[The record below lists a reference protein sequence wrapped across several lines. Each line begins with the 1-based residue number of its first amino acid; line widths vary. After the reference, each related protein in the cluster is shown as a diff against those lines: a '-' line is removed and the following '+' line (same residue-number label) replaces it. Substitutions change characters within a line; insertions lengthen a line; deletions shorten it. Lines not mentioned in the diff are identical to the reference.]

1 MGKGM
6 TELSDMLP
14 PLDQPISVDHP
25 LVHKSGVFFGMSDD
39 EYHAAF
45 ALSASGI
52 KHMRVSTLNFWAQSP
67 LNPDKEEEPEEE
79 SFAKVLGKAFHKR
92 ILEGSGAF
100 HGVYAPAIDPGDYPG
115 LLKTNDELK
124 ERCVAL
130 GLKVGGKK
138 TDLIARIL
146 AADPTHSDCIWE
158 NILADYMALHPGKT
172 FLKDKLIRSIEIA
185 AKMIESHPD
194 LGRAFTGGM
203 PEVSVFWIDKATGV
217 PCKVRCDYLK
227 PKAIV
232 DLKTFENVMGMPVDR
247 AIARAMA
254 GMKYHIQAA
263 LYLEGGD
270 AARELISAGEVSG
283 KVDQGFLDALVMAE
297 ERTFLF
303 VFQQKGIAPVA
314 KGKILAPGI
323 TLDLGRYEVDL
334 AKANFA
340 RCWRTFGT
348 DPWVD
353 TSGIETFDS
362 SEFPAYISD

>member
-1 MGKGM
+1 M
-6 TELSDMLP
+6 TDLSEMLP
-14 PLDQPISVDHP
+14 PIDQPIKVEHP
-25 LVHKSGVFFGMSDD
+25 LVHKSGVFFGLSDD

-52 KHMRVSTLNFWAQSP
+52 KNMRVSTLNFWANSP
-67 LNPDKEEEPEEE
+67 LNPDKEEEKEEE
-79 SFAKVLGKAFHKR
+79 SFAKMLGKAFHKR
-92 ILEGSGAF
+92 ILEGRPAFQGA
-100 HGVYAPAIDPGDYPG
+100 YAPAVEIEHYPG
-115 LLKTNDELK
+115 ALKTNDELK
-124 ERCVAL
+124 ARCEAL
-130 GLKVGGKK
+130 GLKVGGNKAA
-138 TDLIARIL
+138 LISRI
-146 AADPTHSDCIWE
+146 AAASPVDAGYIWE
-158 NILADYMALHPGKT
+158 NIIAEHEAQYPGRA
-172 FLKDKLIRSIEIA
+172 FLKEKLIRSIEIA

-203 PEVSVFWIDKATGV
+203 SEVSVFYVDEETGV
-217 PCKVRCDYLK
+217 PIKVRFDYLK

-263 LYLEGGD
+263 LYLQGGN
-270 AARELISAGEVSG
+270 AARKLISAGEVNG
-283 KVDQGFLDALVMAE
+283 KADQAFLDALIMAD

-323 TLDLGRYEVDL
+323 TLDLGRYEVAM

-340 RCWRTFGT
+340 RCWKTFGT

-362 SEFPAYISD
+362 SEFPAYIAD